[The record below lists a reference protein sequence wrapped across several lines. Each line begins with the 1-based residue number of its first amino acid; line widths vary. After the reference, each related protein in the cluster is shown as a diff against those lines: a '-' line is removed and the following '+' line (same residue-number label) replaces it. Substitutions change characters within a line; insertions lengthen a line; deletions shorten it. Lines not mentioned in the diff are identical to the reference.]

1 MKFLKTKYDLENT
14 IDECLGPSEY
24 KSLKVHDLVIDADA
38 KKIGVVLELGEN
50 KSKVWWAWTEDW
62 AFSME
67 DTAALKPF

>member
-1 MKFLKTKYDLENT
+1 MKDNDKT
-14 IDECLGPSEY
+14 
-24 KSLKVHDLVIDADA
+24 LKVHDLVIDADA

-67 DTAALKPF
+67 DTVALKPF